1 MTEEKVKVFTVKD
14 IPVEKINCTQKGT
27 KVYLD
32 IRGQPIY
39 LRMPKMRVP
48 FNLLDKKN
56 KRTNM
61 IFMKQIS
68 FSTEIYEDCD
78 KHNAKYIKKFVEKL
92 KKIDD
97 KIFEELPQFNSER
110 FTKYKSLYSKP
121 DSEYAPMFGVGI
133 KIDNDTLDVLVPVF
147 NNEEQPICVTN
158 STFKNKI
165 VKGTV
170 KLDNVWISGNRVGIS
185 WSAAELELV

>member
-39 LRMPKMRVP
+39 LRMPNMRVP

-92 KKIDD
+92 KKH
-97 KIFEELPQFNSER
+97 
-110 FTKYKSLYSKP
+110 
-121 DSEYAPMFGVGI
+121 
-133 KIDNDTLDVLVPVF
+133 
-147 NNEEQPICVTN
+147 
-158 STFKNKI
+158 FKQ
-165 VKGTV
+165 T
-170 KLDNVWISGNRVGIS
+170 
-185 WSAAELELV
+185 